1 MHLEIG
7 NDILLYDYFGTIHAK
22 KNAHWQKFCKIT
34 KLIKKI
40 AC

>member
-22 KNAHWQKFCKIT
+22 KMHIDKNVVKF
-34 KLIKKI
+34 KLINKLV
-40 AC
+40 C